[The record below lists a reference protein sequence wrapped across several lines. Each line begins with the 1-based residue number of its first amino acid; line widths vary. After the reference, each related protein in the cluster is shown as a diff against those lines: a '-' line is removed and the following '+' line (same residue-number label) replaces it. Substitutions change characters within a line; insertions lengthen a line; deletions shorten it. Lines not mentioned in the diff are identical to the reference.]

1 MSLKTTTQNFIRS
14 VHRFSQGSSH
24 HRSSSSSSS
33 QKRAYR
39 TEYQRYMWGAAFVI
53 IYFSFIVFS
62 INSDTEGSSNNNGII
77 ILVLGSLVFAGIG
90 AYLAPGLTG
99 IASRYTA
106 HGRRKAA
113 ARALPRSRSSVSGSR
128 TRSHTGSQTG
138 SHTTAGSNLPT
149 QDPSNHSSVPTD
161 TVVESP
167 HKDAQR

>member
-1 MSLKTTTQNFIRS
+1 MSLKTTAQNFVRS

-39 TEYQRYMWGAAFVI
+39 TEYQRYMWGAAFLIV
-53 IYFSFIVFS
+53 YFLFVAFAIKG
-62 INSDTEGSSNNNGII
+62 DDEGSSNNNGII

-128 TRSHTGSQTG
+128 MRSQT
-138 SHTTAGSNLPT
+138 SPQTTAGSNLPT

-161 TVVESP
+161 TVLESA

>member
-1 MSLKTTTQNFIRS
+1 MSLKTTTQNFVRS

-39 TEYQRYMWGAAFVI
+39 TEYQRYLWGATFVI
-53 IYFSFIVFS
+53 VYFLFIAFA
-62 INSDTEGSSNNNGII
+62 INGDTEGSSNNNGII

-128 TRSHTGSQTG
+128 TRSHAGSQTG

-161 TVVESP
+161 TVVESA

>member
-1 MSLKTTTQNFIRS
+1 MSLKTTAQNFVRS

-39 TEYQRYMWGAAFVI
+39 TEYQRYMWGAAFLIV
-53 IYFSFIVFS
+53 YFLFVAFAIKG
-62 INSDTEGSSNNNGII
+62 DDEGSSNNNGII

-113 ARALPRSRSSVSGSR
+113 ARALPRSRTSVSGSR
-128 TRSHTGSQTG
+128 MRSQT
-138 SHTTAGSNLPT
+138 SPQTTAGSNLPT

-161 TVVESP
+161 TVLESA

>member
-1 MSLKTTTQNFIRS
+1 M
-14 VHRFSQGSSH
+14 
-24 HRSSSSSSS
+24 
-33 QKRAYR
+33 
-39 TEYQRYMWGAAFVI
+39 
-53 IYFSFIVFS
+53 
-62 INSDTEGSSNNNGII
+62 
-77 ILVLGSLVFAGIG
+77 FAGIG

-149 QDPSNHSSVPTD
+149 QDPVSHSSSPAD
-161 TVVESP
+161 TVVESA